1 MPRTAAIDDLSFRR
15 ILSRNITLPLAAG
28 VVTAGVF
35 VAIFAYLLNAL
46 SWVEHSERV
55 IAQTNELRM
64 LTVDMESGMRGFLL
78 TGEEAFLAPY
88 KLARPKIESSLQTLQ
103 ELVSDNPPQVQR
115 LRLIRLQQQ
124 QWDRGAQEMIAARQK
139 GEDYLGMV
147 KAGRAKVDFDELRKQ
162 FDEFMALEGRLR
174 NERTGEARSVTFFT
188 VAVFLAL
195 SLITSGL
202 LAWFGRRDLLRL
214 STIYST
220 ALHEQNAHADRLT
233 HQAWLRSGQSQL
245 AEQGIGQLGLPML
258 SAALL
263 RFLARYLDV
272 AVGALYV
279 READGM
285 LRRVAAYGFSQEDEQ
300 RGEMLAPEEGIVG
313 QAATSKRMLHLK
325 DIPPGYIKVSSG
337 LGEGMP
343 RELIVLPVDSDGQVN
358 GVVELGFLHAV
369 GERELDYLKLVAANI
384 GSAIEATLARQRIA
398 EVLTETQQLNEE
410 LQVQQEELRTA
421 NEELEEQSR
430 VLEQSQ
436 VNLENQKAEL
446 EQTNERL
453 AEQALML
460 DQRNALLGEAREQLE
475 MRARD
480 LERASQYKSQFL
492 ANMSHELRTP
502 LNSALILSKLLADNE
517 SGNLNEE
524 QVRFASTIYSSG
536 NDLLNL
542 INDILDISK
551 VEAGKLELSPEEL
564 PLQRVLDN
572 LWQLFEASARQ
583 KGLDFVVDVEPG
595 VPDSLFTDAQ
605 RLEQILK
612 NLLSNA
618 IKFTDEGKVL
628 LRVSAAASGQLSF
641 IVQDTGIGIRAEQQE
656 AIFDAFQQADGTTSR
671 RFGGTGLGLAISR
684 DLAALLGGA
693 ISVTSIPGQGSTF
706 TLTLPVQW
714 AAPSAPA
721 AAPGAAIGRAAG
733 GAADASASRI
743 GARPGTS
750 AMAGDHASLSAE
762 HAGRGGGHPSSSLAA
777 VLAGSAAATTAG
789 GSAGIPQPLA
799 PRPFEDD
806 RGRPPPPDRIVLVI
820 EDEPNFARILFD
832 LAHEQNY
839 RCLVAFSAQ
848 EGLQLA
854 EEQQPAAILLD
865 IRLPDRSGLS
875 VLQLLKDNPKT
886 RHIPVHVV
894 SAAEHG
900 EAALHLGAIG
910 YAKKPTSR
918 EELQLVFSR
927 LEQKFTQKIKR
938 ILLVEDDDR
947 QRDSVVQLIADN
959 DIDIKAVASGGEAL
973 QLLHTHIFDCMI
985 IDLKLPDMQGKE
997 LLERM
1002 SQEEIASFPPVIV
1015 YTGRSLTRAEEADL
1029 QKYSRSIIIKGARSP
1044 ERLLDEVTLFLHK
1057 VESEMSS
1064 ERQSMLKAVRSR
1076 DKVFEGRRIL
1086 LVDDDVRNIFALT
1099 SALEQKGAIV
1109 EIGRNGYEALDKLE
1123 AVPDIDLVL
1132 MDVMMPGMD
1141 GLEATRRIRAD
1152 QRFARLP
1159 VIAITAKAMKDDQEQ
1174 CLAAGA
1180 SDYLAKPIDLSRLYS
1195 LLRVWMPAMDRV

>member
-1 MPRTAAIDDLSFRR
+1 MPRPAAIDDLSFRR

-35 VAIFAYLLNAL
+35 VAIFAYLLNSL

-64 LTVDMESGMRGFLL
+64 LTVDMESGMRGYLL
-78 TGEEAFLAPY
+78 TGEEVFLAPY
-88 KLARPKIESSLQTLQ
+88 KLARPKIETSLGTMQ
-103 ELVSDNPPQVQR
+103 ELVSDNPDQVQR
-115 LRLIRLQQQ
+115 LRHIRLQQL
-124 QWDRGAQEMIAARQK
+124 QWDRAAQEMIAARQT
-139 GEDYLGMV
+139 GDDYVGMV

-162 FDEFMALEGRLR
+162 FDEFMSLEQRLR
-174 NERTGEARSVTFFT
+174 NQRTSEARSVTYFT
-188 VAVFLAL
+188 VAIFLAI

-220 ALHEQNAHADRLT
+220 ALHEQNEHADRLT

-245 AEQGIGQLGLPML
+245 AEQGIGQQGLSML
-258 SAALL
+258 SATLL

-279 READGM
+279 REQDGT
-285 LRRVAAYGFSQEDEQ
+285 LRRMAAYGFSQEDEQ
-300 RGEMLAPEEGIVG
+300 HGGTLAPEEGIVG

-358 GVVELGFLHAV
+358 GVVELGFLHPV
-369 GERELDYLKLVAANI
+369 GERELDYLKLVAANV

-421 NEELEEQSR
+421 NEELEEQSH

-460 DQRNALLGEAREQLE
+460 DQRNVLLGEAREQLE
-475 MRARD
+475 MRAHD

-517 SGNLNEE
+517 PGNLNEE
-524 QVRFASTIYSSG
+524 QVRFARTIYSSG

-551 VEAGKLELSPEEL
+551 VEAGKLELTPEEL
-564 PLQRVLDN
+564 PLQRVMDN
-572 LWQLFEASARQ
+572 LWQLFETSARQ

-595 VPDSLFTDAQ
+595 VPASLYTDAQ

-628 LRVSAAASGQLSF
+628 LRVSAAANGQLSF
-641 IVQDTGIGIRAEQQE
+641 IVQDTGIGIRADQQDP
-656 AIFDAFQQADGTTSR
+656 IFDAFQQADGSTSR

-684 DLAALLGGA
+684 DLATLLGGA
-693 ISVTSIPGQGSTF
+693 ISVSSIPGQGSTF

-714 AAPSAPA
+714 AAPPAPA
-721 AAPGAAIGRAAG
+721 AAPGAAIGRS
-733 GAADASASRI
+733 ADSTA
-743 GARPGTS
+743 
-750 AMAGDHASLSAE
+750 DLSARSVGSS
-762 HAGRGGGHPSSSLAA
+762 AFTGPSAAARQQPGGIPASGDKALPSLAA
-777 VLAGSAAATTAG
+777 TLANSASAT
-789 GSAGIPQPLA
+789 SAPGTPQALA

-806 RGRPPPPDRIVLVI
+806 RGRPPPPDRFVLVI

-832 LAHEQNY
+832 LAHEQKY
-839 RCLVAFSAQ
+839 RCLVAFSAE

-854 EEQQPAAILLD
+854 EAQQPSAILLD

-910 YAKKPTSR
+910 YARKPASR
-918 EELQLVFSR
+918 EELQVVFNR
-927 LEQKFTQKIKR
+927 LEQKFTQKIKH

-947 QRDSVVQLIADN
+947 QRDSVVQLIADD
-959 DIDIKAVASGGEAL
+959 DIDIKAVATGEEAL
-973 QLLHTHIFDCMI
+973 QLLHSNIFDCMI

-1064 ERQSMLKAVRSR
+1064 ERQNMLKAVRSR

-1109 EIGRNGYEALDKLE
+1109 EIGRNGYEALNKLD

-1132 MDVMMPGMD
+1132 MDIMMPGMD

-1195 LLRVWMPAMDRV
+1195 LLRVWMPVMDRV